1 MTTVDGRGAGVGRW
15 LLAGRGPLKR
25 GTDRVEMLFRMFL
38 MVALLGG
45 DPIGSL
51 IAVTV
56 YQHEEAV
63 ASRQAQD
70 RRPVRAV
77 VLVQPP
83 AAVSADAVVQAR
95 VGWTDPRGAQQT
107 ADVAVLGEDP
117 PPRQGHALDDAR
129 RAAGPPAP
137 GSPGRDR
144 DRRVGGHLRRP
155 ADRRLLL
162 AQLALVRLGL
172 NRRRARQWETEW
184 LAIEPLWTA
193 RGR

>member
-38 MVALLGG
+38 MVALLVAT
-45 DPIGSL
+45 PIGSL

-107 ADVAVLGEDP
+107 ADVAVLATTRLHDKVTLWTTPDGRLAP
-117 PPRQGHALDDAR
+117 PPLDHRDVTAT
-129 RAAGPPAP
+129 AAWAGIF
-137 GSPGRDR
+137 
-144 DRRVGGHLRRP
+144 GG
-155 ADRRLLL
+155 LLIVL
-162 AQLALVRLGL
+162 LAWAQLALVRLGL